1 VPLLPDRAA
10 RHSLAK
16 PTKREGDFQVA
27 CDLWK
32 SALGGPE
39 GSSESFY
46 LNSSTLS
53 NGLAAHGRKRLR
65 VNLVFSPG
73 FTFTST

>member
-1 VPLLPDRAA
+1 MVQS
-10 RHSLAK
+10 SLGFFSGR
-16 PTKREGDFQVA
+16 TGDDDKA
-27 CDLWK
+27 IPYGT
-32 SALGGPE
+32 SRTGPE

-53 NGLAAHGRKRLR
+53 KGLAAHGRKRLR

-73 FTFTST
+73 FTFTSR